1 MKQSNIKIA
10 VTGGIGS
17 GKSTVCKLIEQ
28 SGFPVYSCDAVY
40 SELLSGNELP
50 SKIAEEFGLGILNID
65 GTLGRRALSKI
76 VFGNEKL
83 LQKLNNIT
91 HPEIFKA
98 MFAKA
103 ECDRGLV
110 FFEVPLLFEGG
121 YQDLFDGVIVVLR
134 DKKNRIGSVSK
145 RDGLTEQEIENRI
158 NRQFDY
164 ANSNFEQYYVIH
176 NDGNFGDL
184 RALTIDLLLKITQ

>member
-1 MKQSNIKIA
+1 
-10 VTGGIGS
+10 
-17 GKSTVCKLIEQ
+17 
-28 SGFPVYSCDAVY
+28 
-40 SELLSGNELP
+40 
-50 SKIAEEFGLGILNID
+50 LGILNID